1 MSREKETKYVLK
13 NFGVKP
19 AFSSFLP
26 GICGI
31 HGTPIW
37 CYYVNRGQGVACFGV
52 EDKDHAIMEFYPA
65 HQAYQNVKRTGFRT
79 FIKKDGEY
87 TEPFSEECNKA
98 VFLEVLD
105 GMPALVPYG
114 IEMDSLKSMGQTIK
128 AWMQVEDADTH
139 TPYFKSRASTADTAA
154 VSAIEGGN
162 FSLCCMDDGEKLLPI
177 VDPET
182 VFGYDLSLGR
192 CCTS

>member
-1 MSREKETKYVLK
+1 MGGLVRKLS
-13 NFGVKP
+13 
-19 AFSSFLP
+19 
-26 GICGI
+26 I
-31 HGTPIW
+31 H
-37 CYYVNRGQGVACFGV
+37 N
-52 EDKDHAIMEFYPA
+52 DSD
-65 HQAYQNVKRTGFRT
+65 
-79 FIKKDGEY
+79 
-87 TEPFSEECNKA
+87 KA

-182 VFGYDLSLGR
+182 VFGYDLSLGSAVNFKEKGLTETNR
-192 CCTS
+192 IQSVSLQLLRNCKKSRGGKESGAVPVDRPGCKKRYIKKVS